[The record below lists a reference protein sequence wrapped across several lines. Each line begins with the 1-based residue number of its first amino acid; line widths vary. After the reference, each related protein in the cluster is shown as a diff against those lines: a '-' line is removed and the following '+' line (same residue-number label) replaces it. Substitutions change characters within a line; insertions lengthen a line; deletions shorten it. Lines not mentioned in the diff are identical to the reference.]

1 MKKNFRVMDGH
12 EFILTTAYETAAEAR
27 AEADERNSLMK
38 PEYQTYVVIRIE
50 QVNPAPHALTA
61 EVIAAR
67 WDSSRLKD
75 APYPCQFCTH
85 MLADHNRIEGCI
97 TCDCLA
103 SPGEAR
109 RTQASDRIRLE
120 DAEGHFVA
128 TASSHDEAVRIIE
141 HQRIRWHRT
150 VHTVNRCGDFP
161 APCNCDDPTTHN
173 GH

>member
-12 EFILTTAYETAAEAR
+12 EFILTTAYETAAEAL

-50 QVNPAPHALTA
+50 QVSAATISPEKLEARAEARKLGDAL
-61 EVIAAR
+61 
-67 WDSSRLKD
+67 L
-75 APYPCQFCTH
+75 PCEFCH
-85 MLADHNRIEGCI
+85 HPLGGHNRIEGCI

-109 RTQASDRIRLE
+109 RKRSERIRIE
-120 DAEGHFVA
+120 DTVGHFV
-128 TASSHDEAVRIIE
+128 TFASSHDEAVRIIE
-141 HQRIRWHRT
+141 HQRVRWHRT
-150 VHTVNRCGDFP
+150 VHPVNVCGDFP